1 MGIQEIETAITKL
14 SVKQLIELSDWLE
27 EYQARVWDQQ
37 IEDDPEAGRLDKVLA
52 EADAEYVATRMT
64 SLEIPYDVIHTTRMT
79 QQELRQE
86 LALYLFQRGKLSFGK
101 AREMTGMDVWAFQ
114 QLLGSRGIPV
124 HYDVADYED
133 DLAILREL
141 ERL

>member
-14 SVKQLIELSDWLE
+14 SVKQLIELSTWLE

-37 IEDDPEAGRLDKVLA
+37 IEDDLEAGRLDKILA
-52 EADAEYVATRMT
+52 EVSAEYMVTRT
-64 SLEIPYDVIHTTRMT
+64 ISLEIPYDVIHATRMT

-86 LALYLFQRGKLSFGK
+86 LALSLFQREKLSFGK
-101 AREMTGMDVWAFQ
+101 AREMAGMDVWTFQ
-114 QLLGSRGIPV
+114 QLLGSRGISV
-124 HYDVADYED
+124 HYDVADYEE
-133 DLAILREL
+133 DLATLREM